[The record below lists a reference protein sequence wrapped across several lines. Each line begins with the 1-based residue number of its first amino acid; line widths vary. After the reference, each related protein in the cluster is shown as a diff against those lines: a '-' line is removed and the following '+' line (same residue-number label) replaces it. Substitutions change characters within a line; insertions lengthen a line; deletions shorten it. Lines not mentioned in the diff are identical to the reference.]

1 MLLDAFEGRS
11 ERGRPVKKAVKK
23 KVTGA
28 RNRITICLPG
38 DLDQALRHEA
48 STSPNGELTPVILRY
63 IALGMGMLP
72 GQSAAP
78 LPAILPAVMQ
88 LGAAIDLVREADGGE
103 SEPLVTARQIYGL
116 LLEKAI
122 YVEGVSE

>member
-1 MLLDAFEGRS
+1 MKKTVKGKTTGSRS
-11 ERGRPVKKAVKK
+11 
-23 KVTGA
+23 
-28 RNRITICLPG
+28 RITICLPS

-63 IALGMGMLP
+63 IAMGMSPERNVTTSTKL
-72 GQSAAP
+72 
-78 LPAILPAVMQ
+78 LPAVIM
-88 LGAAIDLVREADGGE
+88 LGTAIDLVREAGGGE
-103 SEPLVTARQIYGL
+103 SEPLVTAKQLYGL